1 MVYIANIQHCQQGV
15 KNKMKLVRKKI
26 KEAINPDDTGE
37 GTPPVQSKLAHVDKS
52 AKEIMDRPTT
62 PEKPDELETSGGKEF
77 MQKMGIE
84 KKPITAPPFR
94 HKMTADDEVRQLYKD
109 YKRIKGIDEEAPAN
123 SAGSGNIAGLG
134 VGPQGEPGIRPAARK
149 KYKIRNKKGAQDQ
162 ETELALFRRKT
173 PMMEEVKRGK
183 FAGHDTFIVPSDM
196 FHKARLSKKKGKHW
210 KTYIGEDEHGFMIRE
225 YDRKHKGKKPIIL
238 QDEKTGAM
246 CYARYGR

>member
-1 MVYIANIQHCQQGV
+1 
-15 KNKMKLVRKKI
+15 MKIVRKKI
-26 KEAINPDDTGE
+26 EEDA
-37 GTPPVQSKLAHVDKS
+37 
-52 AKEIMDRPTT
+52 PT
-62 PEKPDELETSGGKEF
+62 
-77 MQKMGIE
+77 
-84 KKPITAPPFR
+84 
-94 HKMTADDEVRQLYKD
+94 
-109 YKRIKGIDEEAPAN
+109 N

-149 KYKIRNKKGAQDQ
+149 KYKVRNQKDV
-162 ETELALFRRKT
+162 ETIQSQLKLFRRKT

-210 KTYIGEDEHGFMIRE
+210 KTYIGEDDCGCAIRE